1 MKFPK
6 IGDINSKF
14 PNMLKIFH
22 KRISVPTQLSCI
34 PIKSFYFSISH
45 NYAFHGAAQ
54 NTMEGLPNQ
63 GSLGGFEMGVPNIQ
77 SPMGTD
83 YQASLDTEESQE
95 SVEEEGYEI

>member
-1 MKFPK
+1 
-6 IGDINSKF
+6 
-14 PNMLKIFH
+14 MLKIIH

-45 NYAFHGAAQ
+45 NYAFNGAAQ

-63 GSLGGFEMGVPNIQ
+63 GSLGGFEMGVPKIE

-83 YQASLDTEESQE
+83 YQASLDSLTEEYPESGE